1 MNCLR
6 PLSFILA
13 FFFLAGCEESA
24 SFRPRRMGGPEEDV
38 FEQTKRE
45 IAAARPRPLSPGNV
59 KITLIRYEINVRD
72 REGYDLVLAYRRKS
86 VAVAAGRLAGANGA
100 LIFAA
105 RDGLATALAARGAR
119 RQTNIVVI
127 KQFLVTRVGFPAQ
140 FAVVRRSTRVWTLIL
155 PVYQGAVVVNTIREE
170 VTGTGL
176 RVKVLRATARRV
188 VVELTP
194 YFHGV
199 RKRGGVIEVTQLTTR
214 LSLIPGQ
221 AYVIMSDRRQARS
234 FAASF
239 FSSRSGRSATEV
251 IQLIQVE
258 LGK

>member
-1 MNCLR
+1 MKRWR
-6 PLSFILA
+6 PRSFILA
-13 FFFLAGCEESA
+13 FLFLAGCEESA
-24 SFRPRRMGGPEEDV
+24 SSRPRRIDRPEEDMI
-38 FEQTKRE
+38 EQTKRE
-45 IAAARPRPLSPGNV
+45 IAAARRRPLSPGNV
-59 KITLIRYEINVRD
+59 KITLTRYETTVRD

-86 VAVAAGRLAGANGA
+86 VAVFAGRLAGANGA

-105 RDGLATALAARGAR
+105 RGGLVAALTARSAR
-119 RQTNIVVI
+119 RQSESVTR
-127 KQFLVTRVGFPAQ
+127 QFLVTMVGFPAR
-140 FAVVRRSTRVWTLIL
+140 FEVVRRSTRAWTLIL

-234 FAASF
+234 FAATF

-258 LGK
+258 MGK